1 MRYFRWNS
9 TPGMPH
15 VKYSFRN
22 IDSLS
27 VPFEGGSRP
36 VVFMHI
42 PKTSGTAVRSG
53 LAKALAP
60 AIAVGGFDHS
70 LFGSFRDFDSLH
82 ESVRCQIYDSPAAL
96 PKNADLVAGHIAFSS
111 LREAFPLA
119 QRLTLLR
126 EPVSR
131 VLSHWLFWRQH
142 TDKDLAPWGSWADR
156 VRQSRKPLAD
166 FLADPLLAC
175 QTDNLV
181 LRMLLWPHPLLP
193 LAQFIDPAHDEQLI
207 HEAMARLLAFDFVD
221 VVENGALM
229 QRLQRWLDRPFNH
242 DRYNETSAI
251 PEQFRTP
258 LHHELTP
265 EAHDLLIARSRLDLR
280 LWSEIAARC
289 LPDRDIPRLR
299 EQTVLV
305 NVARYGVLMAC

>member
-1 MRYFRWNS
+1 MEY
-9 TPGMPH
+9 PL
-15 VKYSFRN
+15 RN
-22 IDSLS
+22 KDNLP

-193 LAQFIDPAHDEQLI
+193 LAQFIDPVYDEQLVR
-207 HEAMARLLAFDFVD
+207 EAMARLLAFDFVD

-229 QRLQRWLDRPFNH
+229 QRLQGWLDRPFNH
-242 DRYNETSAI
+242 DRQNETSAV
-251 PEQFRTP
+251 PGQFRTP

-265 EAHDLLIARSRLDLR
+265 EAYDLLIARSRLDLR

-289 LPDRDIPRLR
+289 LPDRDISRLR
-299 EQTVLV
+299 EQTVLA